1 MKCNCQ
7 ATVGYA
13 LVDTQ
18 TKKVHRASFS
28 ISLLKHIQKT
38 FPNLKIAKVYYEF
51 TDEDTGMYAVS
62 KLSGWILRVTFYE
75 SLAKKWKNEKNFIS
89 FVKITK
95 VKIID

>member
-1 MKCNCQ
+1 MKCKCE

-18 TKKVHRASFS
+18 VKKIHRASFS
-28 ISLLKHIQKT
+28 VSLLKHIQKD
-38 FPNLKIAKVYYEF
+38 FPHLKIAKVHYEF
-51 TDEDTGMYAVS
+51 TDENTGMYAVS
-62 KLSGWILRVTFYE
+62 KLSGWILRVTFFE

-95 VKIID
+95 VKVL